1 MSVKSNLAVWA
12 GKLTTSVLKLMGSG
26 GTSLPGKVVLK
37 ICPDILGH
45 LAKDMKIICVTGTNG
60 KTTTCHIIRDMI
72 EANGQTVFCND
83 AGANLLGGV
92 VSAFVGAASMGGKI
106 DKDYA
111 LLECDEA
118 ALKSIVEHFG
128 DLDVTAVVTNVFRDQ
143 LDRYGEVLTTVN
155 KIRAGL
161 QQLPNVKLVLNADC
175 SLTTSLSDL
184 PHSQIHYFGVNGPLY
199 EGTSS
204 DISDAVYCIRC
215 KTKYQYH
222 YHTFGHLGGFYCP
235 KCGYQRQQPEVA
247 LSRVIEWKDASSVV
261 EFELA
266 KNEIATKNS
275 GATDKASVTTEPE
288 SKEQTTTATSK
299 LQAEVML
306 PGGYNLYN
314 ALAATTVARLI
325 GLPENKIVEVLGSL
339 TTHFGRMEEVEYQGH
354 KLHLVLVK
362 NPAGFNEVLQ
372 FLIQQRPTGNIVF
385 GLNDNYADGKDIS
398 WIYDVEFERLTE
410 AASGAKKY
418 YFTGKRAY
426 DMQLRLKYADFNTQ
440 KFQVEK
446 DYKTLITQLG
456 QSGEDTFLVLSYTCM
471 LEFRDK
477 LSEFVPLNKYSSE

>member
-1 MSVKSNLAVWA
+1 MSARAKLAVWA
-12 GKLTTSVLKLMGSG
+12 GKLTTKILKLAGSG
-26 GTSLPGKVVLK
+26 GTSLPGKVVLN

-92 VSAFVGAASMGGKI
+92 VSAFVGAASMGGRI

-128 DLDVTAVVTNVFRDQ
+128 NLDVTAVVTNVFRDQ

-161 QQLPNVKLVLNADC
+161 SQLPNVKLVLNADC

-184 PHSQIHYFGVNGPLY
+184 PHGGLYYFGVNGPLY
-199 EGTSS
+199 EGSSS

-222 YHTFGHLGGFYCP
+222 YHTFGHLGGFYCE
-235 KCGYQRQQPEVA
+235 KCGYQRHQPDVA
-247 LSRVIEWKDASSVV
+247 LSKVIEWKDASSVI
-261 EFELA
+261 EM
-266 KNEIATKNS
+266 EIAGKR
-275 GATDKASVTTEPE
+275 
-288 SKEQTTTATSK
+288 K
-299 LQAEVML
+299 LTAEVML

-314 ALAATTVARLI
+314 ALAATEVAQLL
-325 GLPENKIVEVLGSL
+325 GLSDEKIAEVLGGL

-385 GLNDNYADGKDIS
+385 GLNDNYADGRDIS

-410 AASGAKKY
+410 AAAGAVRF

-426 DMQLRLKYADFNTQ
+426 DMQLRLKYADFDTA
-440 KFQVEK
+440 KFCVEK
-446 DYKTLITQLG
+446 DYKALITQLG
-456 QSGEDTFLVLSYTCM
+456 QSGKDTFLVLSYTCM

-477 LSEFVPLNKYSSE
+477 LAEFVPLRKYDAR

>member
-1 MSVKSNLAVWA
+1 MSARATIAVWA
-12 GKLTTSVLKLMGSG
+12 GKFTTKLLRLAGSG

-45 LAKDMKIICVTGTNG
+45 LAKDVKIICVTGTNG

-72 EANGQTVFCND
+72 EAEGKTVFCND

-92 VSAFVGAASMGGKI
+92 VSAFVGAATLGGKI
-106 DKDYA
+106 NTDYA

-128 DLDVTAVVTNVFRDQ
+128 RLDVTAVVTNVFRDQ

-161 QQLPNVKLVLNADC
+161 SQLPNVKLVLNADC
-175 SLTTSLSDL
+175 SLTSSLSDL
-184 PHSQIHYFGVNGPLY
+184 SHSEIHYFGVNGPLY

-204 DISDAVYCIRC
+204 DISDAVYCIHC

-222 YHTFGHLGGFYCP
+222 YHTFGHLGGFYCE
-235 KCGYQRQQPEVA
+235 KCGYHRQEPEVA
-247 LSRVIEWKDASSVV
+247 LTKVIEWKDASSVIAMDVFGEKV
-261 EFELA
+261 E
-266 KNEIATKNS
+266 
-275 GATDKASVTTEPE
+275 
-288 SKEQTTTATSK
+288 
-299 LQAEVML
+299 AEVML

-314 ALAATTVARLI
+314 ALAATEVAHLL
-325 GLPENKIVEVLGSL
+325 GLPNEQIVKVLGGL
-339 TTHFGRMEEVEYQGH
+339 TTHFGRMEQVMLNNAP
-354 KLHLVLVK
+354 LHLVLVK

-372 FLIQQRPTGNIVF
+372 FLIQQRPIGNIVF

-398 WIYDVEFERLTE
+398 WIYDVEFERLTQ
-410 AASGAKKY
+410 AASGAKHF
-418 YFTGKRAY
+418 YFIGKRAY
-426 DMQLRLKYADFNTQ
+426 DMQLRLKYADFDTT
-440 KFQVEK
+440 KFSVEK
-446 DYKTLITQLG
+446 DYKTLITQLQ
-456 QSGEDTFLVLSYTCM
+456 QSGQETFLVLSYTCM

-477 LSEFVPLNKYSSE
+477 LAEFVPLKKYDAS

>member
-1 MSVKSNLAVWA
+1 MSARATIAVWA
-12 GKLTTSVLKLMGSG
+12 GKFTTKLLRLAGSG

-45 LAKDMKIICVTGTNG
+45 LAKDVKIICVTGTNG

-72 EANGQTVFCND
+72 EEEGKTVFCND

-92 VSAFVGAASMGGKI
+92 VSAFVGAATLGGKI
-106 DKDYA
+106 NTDYA

-161 QQLPNVKLVLNADC
+161 SQLPNVKLVLNADC
-175 SLTTSLSDL
+175 SLTSSLSDL
-184 PHSQIHYFGVNGPLY
+184 PHSEIHYFGVNGPLY

-204 DISDAVYCIRC
+204 DISDAVYCIHC

-222 YHTFGHLGGFYCP
+222 YHTFGHLGGFYCE
-235 KCGYQRQQPEVA
+235 KCGYHRQDPEVA
-247 LSRVIEWKDASSVV
+247 LTKVIEWKDASSVIGMDVFGSKV
-261 EFELA
+261 E
-266 KNEIATKNS
+266 
-275 GATDKASVTTEPE
+275 
-288 SKEQTTTATSK
+288 
-299 LQAEVML
+299 AEVML

-314 ALAATTVARLI
+314 ALAATEVAHLI
-325 GLPENKIVEVLGSL
+325 GLSDEKIVKVLGGL
-339 TTHFGRMEEVEYQGH
+339 TTHFGRMEQVQLG
-354 KLHLVLVK
+354 KAPLHLVLVK

-385 GLNDNYADGKDIS
+385 GLNDNYADGTDIS
-398 WIYDVEFERLTE
+398 WIYDVEFERLTQ
-410 AASGAKKY
+410 AASGAKHF

-426 DMQLRLKYADFNTQ
+426 DMQLRLKYADFDTTR
-440 KFQVEK
+440 FSVEK
-446 DYKTLITQLG
+446 DYKTLITQL
-456 QSGEDTFLVLSYTCM
+456 QESGEETFLVLSYTCM

-477 LSEFVPLNKYSSE
+477 LAEFVPLKKYDAS

>member
-1 MSVKSNLAVWA
+1 MSARATIAVWA
-12 GKLTTSVLKLMGSG
+12 GKFTTKLLRLAGSG

-45 LAKDMKIICVTGTNG
+45 LAKNVKIICVTGTNG

-72 EANGQTVFCND
+72 EEEGKTVFCND

-92 VSAFVGAASMGGKI
+92 VSAFVGAATPGGKI
-106 DKDYA
+106 NTDYA

-161 QQLPNVKLVLNADC
+161 SQLPNVKLVLNADC
-175 SLTTSLSDL
+175 SLTSSLSDL
-184 PHSQIHYFGVNGPLY
+184 PHSEIHYFGVNGPLY

-204 DISDAVYCIRC
+204 DISDAVYCIHC

-222 YHTFGHLGGFYCP
+222 YHTFGHLGGFYCE
-235 KCGYQRQQPEVA
+235 KCGYHRQDPEVA
-247 LSRVIEWKDASSVV
+247 LTKVIEWKDASSVIGMDVFGSKV
-261 EFELA
+261 E
-266 KNEIATKNS
+266 
-275 GATDKASVTTEPE
+275 
-288 SKEQTTTATSK
+288 
-299 LQAEVML
+299 AEVML

-314 ALAATTVARLI
+314 ALAATEVAHLI
-325 GLPENKIVEVLGSL
+325 GLTDEKIVKVLGGL
-339 TTHFGRMEEVEYQGH
+339 TTHFGRMEQVQLG
-354 KLHLVLVK
+354 KAPLHLVLVK

-398 WIYDVEFERLTE
+398 WIYDVEFERLTQ
-410 AASGAKKY
+410 AASGAKHFC
-418 YFTGKRAY
+418 FTGKRAY
-426 DMQLRLKYADFNTQ
+426 DMQLRLKYADFDTTR
-440 KFQVEK
+440 FSVEK
-446 DYKTLITQLG
+446 DYKTLITQL
-456 QSGEDTFLVLSYTCM
+456 QESGEETFLVLSYTCM

-477 LSEFVPLNKYSSE
+477 LAEFVPLKKYDAS

>member
-1 MSVKSNLAVWA
+1 MSMRAVLAVCA
-12 GKLTTSVLKLMGSG
+12 GKLTTAILKLMGSG

-37 ICPDILGH
+37 LCPDILGR

-60 KTTTCHIIRDMI
+60 KTTTCHVIRDML
-72 EANGQTVFCND
+72 EANGSTVFCND

-92 VSAFVGAASMGGKI
+92 VSAFVGAAGITGRVKT
-106 DKDYA
+106 DYA

-128 DLDVTAVVTNVFRDQ
+128 ELDVTAVVTNVFRDQ

-155 KIRAGL
+155 KIREGL
-161 QQLPNVKLVLNADC
+161 SQLPNVRLVLNADC

-184 PHSQIHYFGVNGPLY
+184 PHREIYYFGINAPLY

-204 DISDAVYCIRC
+204 DISDAVYCIYC
-215 KTKYQYH
+215 KTKYQYSFR
-222 YHTFGHLGGFYCP
+222 TFGHLGGFYCD
-235 KCGYQRQQPEVA
+235 KCGYRRNDPDVA
-247 LSRVIEWKDASSVV
+247 LTKVLEWKDGSEVV
-261 EFELA
+261 EMEWFG
-266 KNEIATKNS
+266 KVVK
-275 GATDKASVTTEPE
+275 
-288 SKEQTTTATSK
+288 
-299 LQAEVML
+299 AEVML

-314 ALAATTVARLI
+314 ALAASVIAHLV
-325 GLPENKIVEVLGSL
+325 GLSEDKMVSVLGGL
-339 TTHFGRMEEVEYQGH
+339 TTHFGRMEQV
-354 KLHLVLVK
+354 KLGDCVLNLVLVK

-372 FLIQQRPTGNIVF
+372 FLIQQRPEGNIVF

-410 AASGAKKY
+410 AASGAKRF

-426 DMQLRLKYADFNTQ
+426 DMQNRLKYADFDTS
-440 KFQVEK
+440 KFSVEK
-446 DYKTLITQLG
+446 DYKALIARLEKEQ
-456 QSGEDTFLVLSYTCM
+456 EKTFLVLSYTCM

-477 LSEFVPLNKYSSE
+477 LSEFVPLKKYEH

>member
-1 MSVKSNLAVWA
+1 MSMRATLAVCA
-12 GKLTTSVLKLMGSG
+12 GKFTTMILKLMGSG

-60 KTTTCHIIRDMI
+60 KTTTCHVIRDMI
-72 EANGQTVFCND
+72 EANGNTVFCND

-92 VSAFVGAASMGGKI
+92 VSAFVGAATLGGKV
-106 DKDYA
+106 KTDYA

-128 DLDVTAVVTNVFRDQ
+128 SLDVTAVVTNVFRDQ

-161 QQLPNVKLVLNADC
+161 EQLPQVKLVLNADC
-175 SLTTSLSDL
+175 SLTTSLNDL
-184 PHSQIHYFGVNGPLY
+184 PNSGIYYFGVNAPLY

-204 DISDAVYCIRC
+204 DISDAVYCIHC
-215 KTKYQYH
+215 KTKYKYH
-222 YHTFGHLGGFYCP
+222 YHTFGHLGGFYCE
-235 KCGYQRQQPEVA
+235 KCGYQRQEPNTA
-247 LSRVIEWKDASSVV
+247 LTKVLEWKDGSEVV
-261 EFELA
+261 EMDVFG
-266 KNEIATKNS
+266 KRMK
-275 GATDKASVTTEPE
+275 
-288 SKEQTTTATSK
+288 
-299 LQAEVML
+299 AEVML

-314 ALAATTVARLI
+314 ALAATTIAHLI
-325 GLPENKIVEVLGSL
+325 GLPEDKIVSVLSGL
-339 TTHFGRMEEVEYQGH
+339 TTHFGRMEQVQLGNST
-354 KLHLVLVK
+354 LNLVLVK

-410 AASGAKKY
+410 AAATAKHY

-426 DMQLRLKYADFNTQ
+426 DMQLRLKYADFNTD
-440 KFQVEK
+440 KFHVEK
-446 DYKTLITQLG
+446 DYKTLITMLQ
-456 QSGEDTFLVLSYTCM
+456 QEGEQTFLVLSYTCM

-477 LSEFVPLNKYSSE
+477 LSEFVPLKKYAREQ

>member
-1 MSVKSNLAVWA
+1 MSARATIAVWA
-12 GKLTTSVLKLMGSG
+12 GKFTTKLLRLAGSG

-45 LAKDMKIICVTGTNG
+45 LAKDVKIICVTGTNG

-72 EANGQTVFCND
+72 EEEGKTVFCND

-92 VSAFVGAASMGGKI
+92 VSAFVGAATLGGKI
-106 DKDYA
+106 NTDYA

-161 QQLPNVKLVLNADC
+161 SQLPDVKLVLNADC
-175 SLTTSLSDL
+175 SLTSSLSDL
-184 PHSQIHYFGVNGPLY
+184 PHSEIHYFGVNGPLY

-204 DISDAVYCIRC
+204 DISDAVYCIHC

-222 YHTFGHLGGFYCP
+222 YHTFGHLGGFYCE
-235 KCGYQRQQPEVA
+235 KCGYHRQDPEVA
-247 LSRVIEWKDASSVV
+247 LTKVIEWKDTSSVIGMDVFGSKV
-261 EFELA
+261 E
-266 KNEIATKNS
+266 
-275 GATDKASVTTEPE
+275 
-288 SKEQTTTATSK
+288 
-299 LQAEVML
+299 AEVML

-314 ALAATTVARLI
+314 ALAATEVAHLI
-325 GLPENKIVEVLGSL
+325 GLPDEKIVKVLGGL
-339 TTHFGRMEEVEYQGH
+339 TTHFGRMEQVQLG
-354 KLHLVLVK
+354 KAPLHLVLVK

-372 FLIQQRPTGNIVF
+372 FLIQQCPTGNIVF

-398 WIYDVEFERLTE
+398 WIYDVEFERLTQ
-410 AASGAKKY
+410 AASGAKHF

-426 DMQLRLKYADFNTQ
+426 DMQLRLKYADFDTTR
-440 KFQVEK
+440 FSVEK
-446 DYKTLITQLG
+446 DYKTLITQL
-456 QSGEDTFLVLSYTCM
+456 QESGEETFLVLSYTCM

-477 LSEFVPLNKYSSE
+477 LAEFVPLKKYDAS

>member
-1 MSVKSNLAVWA
+1 MSVRATAAVWA
-12 GKLTTSVLKLMGSG
+12 GKFTTKILKLAGSG

-60 KTTTCHIIRDMI
+60 KTTTCHVIRDML
-72 EANGQTVFCND
+72 EANGNTVFCND
-83 AGANLLGGV
+83 AGANLLGGI
-92 VSAFVGAASMGGKI
+92 VSAFVGAATLGGMVNT
-106 DKDYA
+106 DYA

-118 ALKSIVEHFG
+118 ALKSIVEHFA

-161 QQLPNVKLVLNADC
+161 EQLPDVKLVLNADC
-175 SLTTSLSDL
+175 SLTTSLKDL
-184 PHSQIHYFGVNGPLY
+184 SNSGIYYFGVNGPLY

-204 DISDAVYCIRC
+204 DISDAVYCIHC

-222 YHTFGHLGGFYCP
+222 YHTFGHLGGFYCE
-235 KCGYQRQQPEVA
+235 KCGYKRQTPDVA
-247 LSRVIEWKDASSVV
+247 LTRVCEWKDGSEVV
-261 EFELA
+261 EMEVFGE
-266 KNEIATKNS
+266 KI
-275 GATDKASVTTEPE
+275 
-288 SKEQTTTATSK
+288 
-299 LQAEVML
+299 QAEVML

-314 ALAATTVARLI
+314 ALAATAVAHLI
-325 GLPENKIVEVLGSL
+325 GLPEDKIASVLGSL
-339 TTHFGRMEEVEYQGH
+339 TTHFGRMEQVQLGNST
-354 KLHLVLVK
+354 LNMVLVK

-385 GLNDNYADGKDIS
+385 GLNDNYADGRDIS

-410 AASGAKKY
+410 AAAEAKHF

-426 DMQLRLKYADFNTQ
+426 DMQLRLKYADFDTD
-440 KFQVEK
+440 KFSVEK
-446 DYKTLITQLG
+446 DYKTLITQLE
-456 QSGEDTFLVLSYTCM
+456 QSGEQTFLVLSYTCM

-477 LSEFVPLNKYSSE
+477 LSEFVPLKKYSREQ

>member
-1 MSVKSNLAVWA
+1 MSARATIAVWA
-12 GKLTTSVLKLMGSG
+12 GKFTTKLLRLAGSG

-45 LAKDMKIICVTGTNG
+45 LAKDVKIICVTGTNG

-72 EANGQTVFCND
+72 EAEGKTVFCND

-92 VSAFVGAASMGGKI
+92 VSAFVGAATLGGKI
-106 DKDYA
+106 NTDYA

-128 DLDVTAVVTNVFRDQ
+128 NLDVTAVVTNVFRDQ

-161 QQLPNVKLVLNADC
+161 SQLPNVKLVLNADC
-175 SLTTSLSDL
+175 SLTSSLSDL
-184 PHSQIHYFGVNGPLY
+184 SHSEIHYFGVNGPLY

-204 DISDAVYCIRC
+204 DISDAVYCIHC

-222 YHTFGHLGGFYCP
+222 YHTFGHLGGFYCE
-235 KCGYQRQQPEVA
+235 KCGYHRQEPEVA
-247 LSRVIEWKDASSVV
+247 LTKVIEWKDASSVV
-261 EFELA
+261 EMDVFGQKVE
-266 KNEIATKNS
+266 
-275 GATDKASVTTEPE
+275 
-288 SKEQTTTATSK
+288 
-299 LQAEVML
+299 AEVML

-314 ALAATTVARLI
+314 ALAATEVAHLL
-325 GLPENKIVEVLGSL
+325 GLPNEQIVKVLGGL
-339 TTHFGRMEEVEYQGH
+339 TTHFGRMEQVMLNNAP
-354 KLHLVLVK
+354 LHLVLVK

-398 WIYDVEFERLTE
+398 WIYDVEFERLTQ
-410 AASGAKKY
+410 AASGAKHF

-426 DMQLRLKYADFNTQ
+426 DMQLRLKYADFDTT
-440 KFQVEK
+440 KFSVEK
-446 DYKTLITQLG
+446 DYKTLITQLQ
-456 QSGEDTFLVLSYTCM
+456 QSGQETFLVLSYTCM

-477 LSEFVPLNKYSSE
+477 LAEFVPLKKYDAS

>member
-1 MSVKSNLAVWA
+1 MSARATIAVWA
-12 GKLTTSVLKLMGSG
+12 GKFTTKLLRLAGSG

-45 LAKDMKIICVTGTNG
+45 LAKNVKIICVTGTNG

-72 EANGQTVFCND
+72 EEEGKTVFCND

-92 VSAFVGAASMGGKI
+92 VSAFVGAATLGGKI
-106 DKDYA
+106 NTDYA

-128 DLDVTAVVTNVFRDQ
+128 NLDVTAVVTNIFRDQ

-161 QQLPNVKLVLNADC
+161 SQLPNVKLVLNADC
-175 SLTTSLSDL
+175 SLTSSLSDL
-184 PHSQIHYFGVNGPLY
+184 PHSEIHYFGVNGPLY

-204 DISDAVYCIRC
+204 DISDAVYCIHC

-222 YHTFGHLGGFYCP
+222 YHTFGHLGGFYCE
-235 KCGYQRQQPEVA
+235 KCGYHRQDPEVA
-247 LSRVIEWKDASSVV
+247 LTKVIEWKDASSVIGMDVFGSKV
-261 EFELA
+261 E
-266 KNEIATKNS
+266 
-275 GATDKASVTTEPE
+275 
-288 SKEQTTTATSK
+288 
-299 LQAEVML
+299 AEVML

-314 ALAATTVARLI
+314 ALAATEVAHLI
-325 GLPENKIVEVLGSL
+325 GLPDEKIVKVLGGL
-339 TTHFGRMEEVEYQGH
+339 TTHFGRMEQVQLG
-354 KLHLVLVK
+354 KAPLHLVLVK

-398 WIYDVEFERLTE
+398 WIYDVEFERLTQ
-410 AASGAKKY
+410 AASGAKHF

-426 DMQLRLKYADFNTQ
+426 DMQLRLKYADFDTTR
-440 KFQVEK
+440 FSVEK
-446 DYKTLITQLG
+446 DYKTLITQL
-456 QSGEDTFLVLSYTCM
+456 QESGEETFLVLSYTCM

-477 LSEFVPLNKYSSE
+477 LAEFVPLKKYDAS

>member
-1 MSVKSNLAVWA
+1 MSVRATAAVWA
-12 GKLTTSVLKLMGSG
+12 GKFTTKILKLAGSG

-60 KTTTCHIIRDMI
+60 KTTTCHVIRDML
-72 EANGQTVFCND
+72 EANGNTVFCND
-83 AGANLLGGV
+83 AGANLLGGI
-92 VSAFVGAASMGGKI
+92 VSAFVGAATLGGMVNT
-106 DKDYA
+106 DYA

-118 ALKSIVEHFG
+118 ALKSIVEHFA

-161 QQLPNVKLVLNADC
+161 EQLPDVKLVLNADC
-175 SLTTSLSDL
+175 SLTTSLNDL
-184 PHSQIHYFGVNGPLY
+184 PNSRIYYFGVNGPLY

-204 DISDAVYCIRC
+204 DISDAVYCIHC

-222 YHTFGHLGGFYCP
+222 YHTFGHLGGFYCE
-235 KCGYQRQQPEVA
+235 KCGYKRQTPDVA
-247 LSRVIEWKDASSVV
+247 LTRVCEWKDGSEVV
-261 EFELA
+261 EMEVFG
-266 KNEIATKNS
+266 K
-275 GATDKASVTTEPE
+275 
-288 SKEQTTTATSK
+288 K

-314 ALAATTVARLI
+314 ALAATAVAHLI
-325 GLPENKIVEVLGSL
+325 GLPEDKIASVLGSL
-339 TTHFGRMEEVEYQGH
+339 TTHFGRMEQVQLGNST
-354 KLHLVLVK
+354 LNMVLVK

-385 GLNDNYADGKDIS
+385 GLNDNYADGRDIS

-410 AASGAKKY
+410 AAAEAKHF

-426 DMQLRLKYADFNTQ
+426 DMQLRLKYADFDTD
-440 KFQVEK
+440 KFSVEK
-446 DYKTLITQLG
+446 DYKTLITQLE
-456 QSGEDTFLVLSYTCM
+456 QSGEQTFLVLSYTCM

-477 LSEFVPLNKYSSE
+477 LSEFVPLKKYSREQ

>member
-1 MSVKSNLAVWA
+1 MSARATIAVWA
-12 GKLTTSVLKLMGSG
+12 GKFTTKLLRLAGSG

-45 LAKDMKIICVTGTNG
+45 LAKDVKIICVTGTNG

-72 EANGQTVFCND
+72 EEEGKTVFCND

-92 VSAFVGAASMGGKI
+92 VSAFVGAATLGGKI
-106 DKDYA
+106 NTDYA

-128 DLDVTAVVTNVFRDQ
+128 DLDVAAVVTNVFRDQ

-161 QQLPNVKLVLNADC
+161 SQLPNVKLVLNADC
-175 SLTTSLSDL
+175 SLTSSLSDL
-184 PHSQIHYFGVNGPLY
+184 PHSEIHYFGVNGPLY

-204 DISDAVYCIRC
+204 DISDAVYCIHC

-222 YHTFGHLGGFYCP
+222 YHTFGHLGGFYCE
-235 KCGYQRQQPEVA
+235 KCGYHRQDPEVA
-247 LSRVIEWKDASSVV
+247 LTKVIEWKDASSVIGMDVFGSKV
-261 EFELA
+261 E
-266 KNEIATKNS
+266 
-275 GATDKASVTTEPE
+275 
-288 SKEQTTTATSK
+288 
-299 LQAEVML
+299 AEVML

-314 ALAATTVARLI
+314 ALAATEVAHLI
-325 GLPENKIVEVLGSL
+325 GLPDEKIVKVLGGL
-339 TTHFGRMEEVEYQGH
+339 TTHFGRMEQVRLG
-354 KLHLVLVK
+354 KAPLHLVLVK

-398 WIYDVEFERLTE
+398 WIYDVEFERLTQ
-410 AASGAKKY
+410 AASGAKHF

-426 DMQLRLKYADFNTQ
+426 DMQLRLKYADFDTTR
-440 KFQVEK
+440 FSVEK
-446 DYKTLITQLG
+446 DYKTLITQL
-456 QSGEDTFLVLSYTCM
+456 QESGEETFLVLSYTCM

-477 LSEFVPLNKYSSE
+477 LAEFVPLKKYDAS

>member
-1 MSVKSNLAVWA
+1 MSARATIAVWA
-12 GKLTTSVLKLMGSG
+12 GKFTTKLLRLAGSG

-45 LAKDMKIICVTGTNG
+45 LAKDVKIICVTGTNG

-72 EANGQTVFCND
+72 EEEGKTVFCND

-92 VSAFVGAASMGGKI
+92 VSAFVGAATLGGKI
-106 DKDYA
+106 NTDYA

-128 DLDVTAVVTNVFRDQ
+128 DLDVTAVVTDVFRDQ

-161 QQLPNVKLVLNADC
+161 SQLPNVKLVLNADC
-175 SLTTSLSDL
+175 SLTSSLSDL
-184 PHSQIHYFGVNGPLY
+184 PHSEIHYFGVNGPLY

-204 DISDAVYCIRC
+204 DISDAVYCIHC

-222 YHTFGHLGGFYCP
+222 YHTFGHLGGFYCE
-235 KCGYQRQQPEVA
+235 KCGYHRQDPEVA
-247 LSRVIEWKDASSVV
+247 LTKVIEWKDASSVIGMDVFGSKV
-261 EFELA
+261 E
-266 KNEIATKNS
+266 
-275 GATDKASVTTEPE
+275 
-288 SKEQTTTATSK
+288 
-299 LQAEVML
+299 AEVML

-314 ALAATTVARLI
+314 ALAATEVAHLI
-325 GLPENKIVEVLGSL
+325 GLTDEKIVKVLGGL
-339 TTHFGRMEEVEYQGH
+339 TTHFGRMEQVQLG
-354 KLHLVLVK
+354 KAPLHLVLVK

-398 WIYDVEFERLTE
+398 WIYDVEFERLTQ
-410 AASGAKKY
+410 AASGAKHF

-426 DMQLRLKYADFNTQ
+426 DMQLRLKYADFDTTR
-440 KFQVEK
+440 FSVEK
-446 DYKTLITQLG
+446 DYKTLITQL
-456 QSGEDTFLVLSYTCM
+456 QESGEETFLVLSYTCM

-477 LSEFVPLNKYSSE
+477 LAEFVPLKKYDAS

>member
-1 MSVKSNLAVWA
+1 MSARATIAVWA
-12 GKLTTSVLKLMGSG
+12 GKFTTKILRLAGSG

-45 LAKDMKIICVTGTNG
+45 LAKNVKIICVTGTNG

-72 EANGQTVFCND
+72 EEEGKTVFCND

-92 VSAFVGAASMGGKI
+92 VSAFVGAATLGGKI
-106 DKDYA
+106 NTDYA

-161 QQLPNVKLVLNADC
+161 SQLPNVKLVLNADC
-175 SLTTSLSDL
+175 SLTSSLSDL
-184 PHSQIHYFGVNGPLY
+184 PHSEIHYFGVNGPLY

-204 DISDAVYCIRC
+204 DISDAVYCIHC

-222 YHTFGHLGGFYCP
+222 YHTFGHLGGFYCE
-235 KCGYQRQQPEVA
+235 KCGYHRQDPEVA
-247 LSRVIEWKDASSVV
+247 LTKVIEWKDASSVIGMDVFGSKV
-261 EFELA
+261 E
-266 KNEIATKNS
+266 
-275 GATDKASVTTEPE
+275 
-288 SKEQTTTATSK
+288 
-299 LQAEVML
+299 AEVML

-314 ALAATTVARLI
+314 ALAATEVAHLI
-325 GLPENKIVEVLGSL
+325 GLTDEKIVKVLGGL
-339 TTHFGRMEEVEYQGH
+339 TTHFGRMEQVQLG
-354 KLHLVLVK
+354 KAPLHLVLVK

-398 WIYDVEFERLTE
+398 WIYDVEFERLTQ
-410 AASGAKKY
+410 AASGAKHF

-426 DMQLRLKYADFNTQ
+426 DMQLRLKYADFDTTR
-440 KFQVEK
+440 FSVEK
-446 DYKTLITQLG
+446 DYKTLITQL
-456 QSGEDTFLVLSYTCM
+456 QESGEETFLVLSYTCM

-477 LSEFVPLNKYSSE
+477 LAEFVPLKKYDAS

>member
-1 MSVKSNLAVWA
+1 MSVKSTIAVWA
-12 GKLTTSVLKLMGSG
+12 GKFTTSILKLMGSG
-26 GTSLPGKVVLK
+26 GTSLPGKVVLAL
-37 ICPDILGH
+37 CPDILGH

-60 KTTTCHIIRDMI
+60 KTTTCHVIRDMI

-92 VSAFVGAASMGGKI
+92 VSAFVGAAGLNGKV
-106 DKDYA
+106 KTDYA

-118 ALKSIVEHFG
+118 AMKSIVEHFG

-155 KIRAGL
+155 KIRSAL
-161 QQLPNVKLVLNADC
+161 EQLPNVKLVLNADC

-184 PHSQIHYFGVNGPLY
+184 LHKEIYYFGVNGPLY

-204 DISDAVYCIRC
+204 DISDAVYCIHC
-215 KTKYQYH
+215 KTKYQYD
-222 YHTFGHLGGFYCP
+222 YHTFGHLGGFYCEN
-235 KCGYQRQQPEVA
+235 CGYKRQTPDVG
-247 LSRVIEWKDASSVV
+247 LSKVLEWKEESEVV
-261 EFELA
+261 EMDVFGKPVEAL
-266 KNEIATKNS
+266 
-275 GATDKASVTTEPE
+275 
-288 SKEQTTTATSK
+288 
-299 LQAEVML
+299 VML

-314 ALAATTVARLI
+314 VLAATTIAHLI
-325 GLPENKIVEVLGSL
+325 GLSEEKMVSVLGGL
-339 TTHFGRMEEVEYQGH
+339 TTHFGRMEKVRLGDST
-354 KLHLVLVK
+354 LDMVLVK

-372 FLIQQRPTGNIVF
+372 FLIQQEPKGNIVF

-398 WIYDVEFERLTE
+398 WIYDVEFERLTKAAEE
-410 AASGAKKY
+410 AKHF

-426 DMQLRLKYADFNTQ
+426 DMQLRLKYADFDTE

-446 DYKTLITQLG
+446 DYKTLIQLLKESG
-456 QSGEDTFLVLSYTCM
+456 QQTYLVLSYTCM

-477 LSEFVPLNKYSSE
+477 LAEFVPLKKYEH

>member
-1 MSVKSNLAVWA
+1 MSARATIAVWA
-12 GKLTTSVLKLMGSG
+12 GKFTTKLLRLAGSG

-45 LAKDMKIICVTGTNG
+45 LAKDVKIICVTGTNG

-72 EANGQTVFCND
+72 EEEGKTVFCND

-92 VSAFVGAASMGGKI
+92 VSAFVGAATLGGKI
-106 DKDYA
+106 NTDYA

-155 KIRAGL
+155 KIRTGL
-161 QQLPNVKLVLNADC
+161 SQLPNVKLVLNADC
-175 SLTTSLSDL
+175 SLTSSLSDL
-184 PHSQIHYFGVNGPLY
+184 PHSEIHYFGVNGPLY

-204 DISDAVYCIRC
+204 DISDAVYCIHC

-222 YHTFGHLGGFYCP
+222 YHTFGHLGGFYCE
-235 KCGYQRQQPEVA
+235 KCGYHRQDPEVA
-247 LSRVIEWKDASSVV
+247 LTKVIEWKDASSVIGMDVFGSKV
-261 EFELA
+261 E
-266 KNEIATKNS
+266 
-275 GATDKASVTTEPE
+275 
-288 SKEQTTTATSK
+288 
-299 LQAEVML
+299 AEVML

-314 ALAATTVARLI
+314 ALAATEVAHLI
-325 GLPENKIVEVLGSL
+325 GLTDEKIVKVLGGL
-339 TTHFGRMEEVEYQGH
+339 TTHFGRMEQVQLG
-354 KLHLVLVK
+354 KAPLHLVLVK

-398 WIYDVEFERLTE
+398 WIYDVEFERLTQ
-410 AASGAKKY
+410 AASGAKHF

-426 DMQLRLKYADFNTQ
+426 DMQLRLKYADFDTTR
-440 KFQVEK
+440 FSVEK
-446 DYKTLITQLG
+446 DYKTLITQL
-456 QSGEDTFLVLSYTCM
+456 QESGEETFLVLSYTCM

-477 LSEFVPLNKYSSE
+477 LAEFVPLKKYDAS

>member
-1 MSVKSNLAVWA
+1 MSMRATLAVCA
-12 GKLTTSVLKLMGSG
+12 GKFTTMILKLMGSG

-60 KTTTCHIIRDMI
+60 KTTTCHVIRDMI
-72 EANGQTVFCND
+72 EANGNTVFCND

-92 VSAFVGAASMGGKI
+92 VSAFVGAATLGGKVK
-106 DKDYA
+106 KDYA

-128 DLDVTAVVTNVFRDQ
+128 SLDVTAVVTNVFRDQ

-161 QQLPNVKLVLNADC
+161 EQLPQVKLVLNADC
-175 SLTTSLSDL
+175 SLTTSLNDL
-184 PHSQIHYFGVNGPLY
+184 QNGGIYYFGVNAPLY
-199 EGTSS
+199 DGASS
-204 DISDAVYCIRC
+204 DISDAVYCIHC
-215 KTKYQYH
+215 KTKYKYH
-222 YHTFGHLGGFYCP
+222 YHTFGHLGGFYCE
-235 KCGYQRQQPEVA
+235 KCGYQRQEPNTA
-247 LSRVIEWKDASSVV
+247 LTKVLEWKDGSEVV
-261 EFELA
+261 EMDVFG
-266 KNEIATKNS
+266 KRIK
-275 GATDKASVTTEPE
+275 
-288 SKEQTTTATSK
+288 
-299 LQAEVML
+299 AEVML

-314 ALAATTVARLI
+314 ALAATTIAHLI
-325 GLPENKIVEVLGSL
+325 GLPEDKIISVLSGL
-339 TTHFGRMEEVEYQGH
+339 TTHFGRMEQVQLGDST
-354 KLHLVLVK
+354 LNLVLVK

-410 AASGAKKY
+410 AAAEAKHY

-426 DMQLRLKYADFNTQ
+426 DMQLRLKYADFDTS
-440 KFQVEK
+440 KFHVEK
-446 DYKTLITQLG
+446 DYKTLITGLQ
-456 QSGEDTFLVLSYTCM
+456 QEGEQTFLVLSYTCM

-477 LSEFVPLNKYSSE
+477 LSEFVPLKKYAREQ

>member
-1 MSVKSNLAVWA
+1 MSARATIAVWA
-12 GKLTTSVLKLMGSG
+12 GKFTTKLLRLAGSG

-45 LAKDMKIICVTGTNG
+45 LAKDVKIICVTGTNG

-72 EANGQTVFCND
+72 EEEGKTVFCND

-92 VSAFVGAASMGGKI
+92 VSAFVGAATLGGKI
-106 DKDYA
+106 NTDYA

-161 QQLPNVKLVLNADC
+161 SQLPNVKLVLNADC
-175 SLTTSLSDL
+175 SLTSSLSDL
-184 PHSQIHYFGVNGPLY
+184 PHSEIHYFGVNGPLY

-204 DISDAVYCIRC
+204 DISDAVYCIHC

-222 YHTFGHLGGFYCP
+222 YHTFGHLGGFYCE
-235 KCGYQRQQPEVA
+235 KCGYHRQDPEVA
-247 LSRVIEWKDASSVV
+247 LTKVIEWKDASSVIGMDVFGSKV
-261 EFELA
+261 E
-266 KNEIATKNS
+266 
-275 GATDKASVTTEPE
+275 
-288 SKEQTTTATSK
+288 
-299 LQAEVML
+299 AEVML

-314 ALAATTVARLI
+314 ALAATEVAYLI
-325 GLPENKIVEVLGSL
+325 GLTDEKIVKVLGGL
-339 TTHFGRMEEVEYQGH
+339 TTHFGRMEQVQLG
-354 KLHLVLVK
+354 KAPLHLVLVK

-398 WIYDVEFERLTE
+398 WIYDVEFERLTQ
-410 AASGAKKY
+410 AASGAKHF

-426 DMQLRLKYADFNTQ
+426 DMQLRLKYADFDTTR
-440 KFQVEK
+440 FSVEK
-446 DYKTLITQLG
+446 DYKTLITQL
-456 QSGEDTFLVLSYTCM
+456 QESGEETFLVLSYTCM

-477 LSEFVPLNKYSSE
+477 LAEFVPLKKYDAS

>member
-1 MSVKSNLAVWA
+1 MSVRSTVAVWA
-12 GKLTTSVLKLMGSG
+12 GKITTNVLKLAGSG

-45 LAKDMKIICVTGTNG
+45 LAKDIKIICVTGTNG

-72 EANGQTVFCND
+72 EANGNTVFCND
-83 AGANLLGGV
+83 AGANLLNGV
-92 VSAFVGAASMGGKI
+92 VAAFVNAASVSGKI
-106 DKDYA
+106 KTDYA

-161 QQLPNVKLVLNADC
+161 SQLPNVKLVLNADC
-175 SLTTSLSDL
+175 SLTTSLNDL
-184 PHSQIHYFGVNGPLY
+184 PHREIHYFGVDGSLY

-204 DISDAVYCIRC
+204 DISDAVYCIHC
-215 KTKYQYH
+215 KTKYRYR
-222 YHTFGHLGGFYCP
+222 YHTFGHLGGFYCE
-235 KCGYQRQQPEVA
+235 KCGYQRQEPEVS
-247 LSRVIEWKDASSVV
+247 LTKVIEWKDASSVV
-261 EFELA
+261 EMNVFGKTVE
-266 KNEIATKNS
+266 
-275 GATDKASVTTEPE
+275 
-288 SKEQTTTATSK
+288 
-299 LQAEVML
+299 AEVML

-314 ALAATTVARLI
+314 ALAATTIAALI
-325 GLPENKIVEVLGSL
+325 GLSRDKIISVLGGL
-339 TTHFGRMEEVEYQGH
+339 TTHFGRMEQVQLGGNT
-354 KLHLVLVK
+354 LNMVLVK

-410 AASGAKKY
+410 AAAGAKHF

-426 DMQLRLKYADFNTQ
+426 DMQLRLKYADFDTG
-440 KFQVEK
+440 KFSVEK
-446 DYKTLITQLG
+446 DYKTLITRLE
-456 QSGEDTFLVLSYTCM
+456 QSGEQTFLVLSYTCM

-477 LSEFVPLNKYSSE
+477 LGEFVPLKRYQAE

>member
-1 MSVKSNLAVWA
+1 MA
-12 GKLTTSVLKLMGSG
+12 GSG

-45 LAKDMKIICVTGTNG
+45 LAKNVKIICVTGTNG

-72 EANGQTVFCND
+72 EEEGKTVFCND

-92 VSAFVGAASMGGKI
+92 VSAFVGAATLGGKI
-106 DKDYA
+106 NTDYA

-161 QQLPNVKLVLNADC
+161 SQLPNVKLVLNADC
-175 SLTTSLSDL
+175 SLTSSLSDL
-184 PHSQIHYFGVNGPLY
+184 PHSEIHYFGVNGPLY

-204 DISDAVYCIRC
+204 DISDAVYCIHC

-222 YHTFGHLGGFYCP
+222 YHTFGHLGGFYCE
-235 KCGYQRQQPEVA
+235 KCGYHRQDPEVA
-247 LSRVIEWKDASSVV
+247 LTKVIEWKDASSVIGMDVFGSKV
-261 EFELA
+261 E
-266 KNEIATKNS
+266 
-275 GATDKASVTTEPE
+275 
-288 SKEQTTTATSK
+288 
-299 LQAEVML
+299 AEVML

-314 ALAATTVARLI
+314 ALAATEVAHLI
-325 GLPENKIVEVLGSL
+325 GLPDEKIVKVLGGL
-339 TTHFGRMEEVEYQGH
+339 TTHFGRMEQVQLG
-354 KLHLVLVK
+354 KAPLHLVLVK

-398 WIYDVEFERLTE
+398 WIYDVEFERLTQ
-410 AASGAKKY
+410 AASGAKHF

-426 DMQLRLKYADFNTQ
+426 DMQLRLKYADFDTTR
-440 KFQVEK
+440 FSVEK
-446 DYKTLITQLG
+446 DYKTLITQL
-456 QSGEDTFLVLSYTCM
+456 QESGEETFLVLSYTCM

-477 LSEFVPLNKYSSE
+477 LAEFVPLKKYDAS

>member
-1 MSVKSNLAVWA
+1 MSARATIAVWA
-12 GKLTTSVLKLMGSG
+12 GKFTTKLLRLAGSG

-45 LAKDMKIICVTGTNG
+45 LAKDVKIICVTGTNG

-72 EANGQTVFCND
+72 EEEGKTVFCND

-92 VSAFVGAASMGGKI
+92 VSAFVGAATLGGKI
-106 DKDYA
+106 NTDYA

-161 QQLPNVKLVLNADC
+161 SQLPNVKLVLNADC
-175 SLTTSLSDL
+175 SLTSSLSDL
-184 PHSQIHYFGVNGPLY
+184 PHSEIHYFGVNGPLY

-204 DISDAVYCIRC
+204 DISDAVYCIHC

-222 YHTFGHLGGFYCP
+222 YHTFGHLGGFYCE
-235 KCGYQRQQPEVA
+235 KCGYHRQDPEVA
-247 LSRVIEWKDASSVV
+247 LTKVIEWKDASSVIGMDVFGSKV
-261 EFELA
+261 E
-266 KNEIATKNS
+266 
-275 GATDKASVTTEPE
+275 
-288 SKEQTTTATSK
+288 
-299 LQAEVML
+299 AEVML

-314 ALAATTVARLI
+314 ALAATEVAHLI
-325 GLPENKIVEVLGSL
+325 GLTDEKIVKVLGGL
-339 TTHFGRMEEVEYQGH
+339 TTHFGRMEQVQLG
-354 KLHLVLVK
+354 KAPLHLVLVK

-398 WIYDVEFERLTE
+398 WIYDVEFERLTQ
-410 AASGAKKY
+410 AASGAKH
-418 YFTGKRAY
+418 F
-426 DMQLRLKYADFNTQ
+426 F
-440 KFQVEK
+440 F
-446 DYKTLITQLG
+446 
-456 QSGEDTFLVLSYTCM
+456 
-471 LEFRDK
+471 
-477 LSEFVPLNKYSSE
+477 

>member
-1 MSVKSNLAVWA
+1 MSARATIAVWA
-12 GKLTTSVLKLMGSG
+12 GKFTTKLLRLAGSG

-45 LAKDMKIICVTGTNG
+45 LAKDVKIICVTGTNG

-72 EANGQTVFCND
+72 EEEGKTVFCND

-92 VSAFVGAASMGGKI
+92 VSAFVGAATLGGKI
-106 DKDYA
+106 NTDYA

-161 QQLPNVKLVLNADC
+161 SQLPNVKLVLNADC
-175 SLTTSLSDL
+175 SLTSSLSDL
-184 PHSQIHYFGVNGPLY
+184 PHSEIHYFGVNGPLY

-204 DISDAVYCIRC
+204 DISDAVYCIHC

-222 YHTFGHLGGFYCP
+222 YHTFGHLGGFYCE
-235 KCGYQRQQPEVA
+235 KCGYHRQDPEVA
-247 LSRVIEWKDASSVV
+247 LTKVMEWKDASSVIGMDVFGSKV
-261 EFELA
+261 E
-266 KNEIATKNS
+266 
-275 GATDKASVTTEPE
+275 
-288 SKEQTTTATSK
+288 
-299 LQAEVML
+299 AEVML

-314 ALAATTVARLI
+314 ALAATEVAHLI
-325 GLPENKIVEVLGSL
+325 GLSDEKIVKVLGGL
-339 TTHFGRMEEVEYQGH
+339 TTHFGRMEQVQLG
-354 KLHLVLVK
+354 KAPLHLVLVK

-398 WIYDVEFERLTE
+398 WIYDVEFERLTQ
-410 AASGAKKY
+410 AASGAKHF

-426 DMQLRLKYADFNTQ
+426 DMQLRLKYADFDTTR
-440 KFQVEK
+440 FSVEK
-446 DYKTLITQLG
+446 DYKTLITQL
-456 QSGEDTFLVLSYTCM
+456 QESGEETFLVLSYTCM

-477 LSEFVPLNKYSSE
+477 LAEFVPLKKYDAS

>member
-1 MSVKSNLAVWA
+1 MSVRAAIAVWA
-12 GKLTTSVLKLMGSG
+12 GKFATKVLKIAGTG
-26 GTSLPGKVVLK
+26 GTSLPGKIVLK

-72 EANGQTVFCND
+72 EANGNTVFCND

-92 VSAFVGAASMGGKI
+92 VSAFVGAAALNGKI
-106 DKDYA
+106 NKDYA

-118 ALKSIVEHFG
+118 ALKSIVKYFG
-128 DLDVTAVVTNVFRDQ
+128 KLDVTAVVTNVFRDQ

-161 QQLPNVKLVLNADC
+161 EQLPNVKLILNADC
-175 SLTTSLSDL
+175 SLTSSLSDL
-184 PHSQIHYFGVNGPLY
+184 PHSEIHYFGVNDSLY

-204 DISDAVYCIRC
+204 DISDAVYCIHC
-215 KTKYQYH
+215 KTKYRYH
-222 YHTFGHLGGFYCP
+222 YHTFGHLGGFYCE
-235 KCGYQRQQPEVA
+235 KCGYHRQEPEVA
-247 LSRVIEWKDASSVV
+247 LTKVIEWKEASSVIEMKV
-261 EFELA
+261 F
-266 KNEIATKNS
+266 
-275 GATDKASVTTEPE
+275 DKTIE
-288 SKEQTTTATSK
+288 
-299 LQAEVML
+299 AEVML

-314 ALAATTVARLI
+314 ALAATETAHFI
-325 GLPENKIVEVLGSL
+325 GLSEEKIISVLGGL
-339 TTHFGRMEEVEYQGH
+339 TTHFGRMEQVSYQGH
-354 KLHLVLVK
+354 NLHLVLVK

-372 FLIQQRPTGNIVF
+372 FLIQQQPTGNIVF

-398 WIYDVEFERLTE
+398 WIYDVEFERLTK
-410 AASGAKKY
+410 AASGAKNF

-426 DMQLRLKYADFNTQ
+426 DMQLRLKYADFDISR
-440 KFQVEK
+440 FHVEK

-477 LSEFVPLNKYSSE
+477 LSEFVPLGKYSR

>member
-1 MSVKSNLAVWA
+1 MSARATIAVWA
-12 GKLTTSVLKLMGSG
+12 GKFTTKLLRLAGSG

-45 LAKDMKIICVTGTNG
+45 LAKDVKIICVTGTNG

-72 EANGQTVFCND
+72 EEEGKTVFCND

-92 VSAFVGAASMGGKI
+92 VSAFVGAATLGGKI
-106 DKDYA
+106 NTDYA

-128 DLDVTAVVTNVFRDQ
+128 NLDVTAVVTNVFRDQ

-161 QQLPNVKLVLNADC
+161 SQLPNVKLVLNADC
-175 SLTTSLSDL
+175 SLTSSLSDL
-184 PHSQIHYFGVNGPLY
+184 PHSEIHYFGVNGPLY

-204 DISDAVYCIRC
+204 DISDAVYCIHC

-222 YHTFGHLGGFYCP
+222 YHTFGHLGGFYCE
-235 KCGYQRQQPEVA
+235 KCGYHRQDPEVA
-247 LSRVIEWKDASSVV
+247 LTKVIEWKDASSVIEMDVFGSRV
-261 EFELA
+261 E
-266 KNEIATKNS
+266 
-275 GATDKASVTTEPE
+275 
-288 SKEQTTTATSK
+288 
-299 LQAEVML
+299 AEVML

-314 ALAATTVARLI
+314 ALAATEVAHLI
-325 GLPENKIVEVLGSL
+325 GLPDEKIVKVLGGL
-339 TTHFGRMEEVEYQGH
+339 TTHFGRMEQVQLG
-354 KLHLVLVK
+354 KAPLHLVLVK

-398 WIYDVEFERLTE
+398 WIYDVEFERLTQE
-410 AASGAKKY
+410 ASGAKHF

-426 DMQLRLKYADFNTQ
+426 DMQLRLKYADFDTTR
-440 KFQVEK
+440 FSVEK
-446 DYKTLITQLG
+446 DYKTLITQL
-456 QSGEDTFLVLSYTCM
+456 QESGEETFLVLSYTCM

-477 LSEFVPLNKYSSE
+477 LAEFVPLKKYDAS

>member
-1 MSVKSNLAVWA
+1 MSFRSNLAVWA
-12 GKLTTSVLKLMGSG
+12 GKFTTGILKLAGSG

-37 ICPDILGH
+37 ICPDILRH

-72 EANGQTVFCND
+72 EAKGNTVFCND

-92 VSAFVGAASMGGKI
+92 VSAFVNAATLSGKI
-106 DKDYA
+106 QKDYA

-118 ALKSIVEHFG
+118 ALKSIVQHFG

-161 QQLPNVKLVLNADC
+161 KQLPKVKLVLNADC

-184 PHSQIHYFGVNGPLY
+184 PHSEIYYFGVNGSLY

-204 DISDAVYCIRC
+204 DISDAVYCIHC
-215 KTKYQYH
+215 KSKYQYR
-222 YHTFGHLGGFYCP
+222 YRTFGHLGGFYCE
-235 KCGYQRQQPEVA
+235 KCGYQRPEPQVALLEVA
-247 LSRVIEWKDASSVV
+247 EWKDESSVIDMNV
-261 EFELA
+261 FG
-266 KNEIATKNS
+266 S
-275 GATDKASVTTEPE
+275 QVS
-288 SKEQTTTATSK
+288 
-299 LQAEVML
+299 AEVML

-314 ALAATTVARLI
+314 ALAATTIASLI
-325 GLPENKIVEVLGSL
+325 GLSTDKIISVLGGL
-339 TTHFGRMEEVEYQGH
+339 TTHFGRMEQVSYQGH
-354 KLHLVLVK
+354 NLHLVLVK

-372 FLIQQRPTGNIVF
+372 FLIQQKPTGNIVF

-410 AASGAKKY
+410 AAAGAKHF

-426 DMQLRLKYADFNTQ
+426 DMQLRLKYADFDTA
-440 KFQVEK
+440 KFSVEK

-456 QSGEDTFLVLSYTCM
+456 QSQEDTFLVLSYTCM

-477 LSEFVPLNKYSSE
+477 LSEFVPLKKYAK

>member
-1 MSVKSNLAVWA
+1 MSARATIAVWV
-12 GKLTTSVLKLMGSG
+12 GKFTTKLLRLAGSG

-45 LAKDMKIICVTGTNG
+45 LAKDVKIICVTGTNG

-72 EANGQTVFCND
+72 EEEGKTVFCND

-92 VSAFVGAASMGGKI
+92 VSAFVGAATLGGKI
-106 DKDYA
+106 NTDYA

-161 QQLPNVKLVLNADC
+161 SQLPNVKLVLNADC
-175 SLTTSLSDL
+175 SLTSSLSDL
-184 PHSQIHYFGVNGPLY
+184 PHSEIHYFGVNGPLY

-204 DISDAVYCIRC
+204 DISDAVYCIHC

-222 YHTFGHLGGFYCP
+222 YHTFGHLGGFYCE
-235 KCGYQRQQPEVA
+235 KCGYHRQDPEVA
-247 LSRVIEWKDASSVV
+247 LTKVIEWKDASSVIGMDVFGSRV
-261 EFELA
+261 E
-266 KNEIATKNS
+266 
-275 GATDKASVTTEPE
+275 
-288 SKEQTTTATSK
+288 
-299 LQAEVML
+299 AEVML

-314 ALAATTVARLI
+314 ALAATEVAHLI
-325 GLPENKIVEVLGSL
+325 GLPDEKIVKVLGGL
-339 TTHFGRMEEVEYQGH
+339 TTHFGRMEQVQLG
-354 KLHLVLVK
+354 KAPLHLVLVK

-398 WIYDVEFERLTE
+398 WIYDVEFERLTQ
-410 AASGAKKY
+410 AASGAKHF

-426 DMQLRLKYADFNTQ
+426 DMQLRLKYADFDITR
-440 KFQVEK
+440 FSVEK
-446 DYKTLITQLG
+446 DYKTLITQL
-456 QSGEDTFLVLSYTCM
+456 QESGEETFLVLSYTCM

-477 LSEFVPLNKYSSE
+477 LAEFVPLKKYDAS

>member
-1 MSVKSNLAVWA
+1 MSARATIAVWA
-12 GKLTTSVLKLMGSG
+12 GKFTTKLLRLAGSG

-45 LAKDMKIICVTGTNG
+45 LAKDVKIICVTGTNG

-72 EANGQTVFCND
+72 EAEGKTVFCND

-92 VSAFVGAASMGGKI
+92 VSAFVGAATLGGKI
-106 DKDYA
+106 NTDYA

-128 DLDVTAVVTNVFRDQ
+128 RLDVTAVVTNVFRDQ

-161 QQLPNVKLVLNADC
+161 SQLPNVKLVLNADC
-175 SLTTSLSDL
+175 SLTSSLSDL
-184 PHSQIHYFGVNGPLY
+184 SHSEIHYFGVNGPLY

-204 DISDAVYCIRC
+204 DISDAVYCIHC

-222 YHTFGHLGGFYCP
+222 YHTFGHLGGFYCE
-235 KCGYQRQQPEVA
+235 KCGYHRQEPEVA
-247 LSRVIEWKDASSVV
+247 LTKVIEWKDASSVIAMDVFGEKV
-261 EFELA
+261 E
-266 KNEIATKNS
+266 
-275 GATDKASVTTEPE
+275 
-288 SKEQTTTATSK
+288 
-299 LQAEVML
+299 AEVML

-314 ALAATTVARLI
+314 ALAATEVAHLL
-325 GLPENKIVEVLGSL
+325 GLPNEQIVKVLGGL
-339 TTHFGRMEEVEYQGH
+339 TTHFGRMEQVMLNNAP
-354 KLHLVLVK
+354 LHLVLVK

-398 WIYDVEFERLTE
+398 WIYDVEFERLTQ
-410 AASGAKKY
+410 AASGAKHF

-426 DMQLRLKYADFNTQ
+426 DMQLRLKYADFDTT
-440 KFQVEK
+440 KFSVEK
-446 DYKTLITQLG
+446 DYKTLITQLQ
-456 QSGEDTFLVLSYTCM
+456 QSGQETFLVLSYTCM

-477 LSEFVPLNKYSSE
+477 LAEFVPLKKYDAS

>member
-1 MSVKSNLAVWA
+1 MSARATIAVWA
-12 GKLTTSVLKLMGSG
+12 GKFTTKILRLAGSG

-45 LAKDMKIICVTGTNG
+45 LAKNVKIICVTGTNG

-72 EANGQTVFCND
+72 EEEGKTVFCND

-92 VSAFVGAASMGGKI
+92 VSAFVGAATLGGKI
-106 DKDYA
+106 NTDYA

-161 QQLPNVKLVLNADC
+161 SQLPNVKLVLNADC
-175 SLTTSLSDL
+175 SLTSSLSDL
-184 PHSQIHYFGVNGPLY
+184 PHSEIHYFGVNGPLY

-204 DISDAVYCIRC
+204 DISDAVYCIHC

-222 YHTFGHLGGFYCP
+222 YHTFGHLGGFYCE
-235 KCGYQRQQPEVA
+235 KCGYHRQDPEVA
-247 LSRVIEWKDASSVV
+247 LTKVIEWKDASSVIGMDVFGSRV
-261 EFELA
+261 E
-266 KNEIATKNS
+266 
-275 GATDKASVTTEPE
+275 
-288 SKEQTTTATSK
+288 
-299 LQAEVML
+299 AEVML

-314 ALAATTVARLI
+314 ALAATEVAHLI
-325 GLPENKIVEVLGSL
+325 GLPDEKIVKVLGGL
-339 TTHFGRMEEVEYQGH
+339 TTHFGRMEQVQLG
-354 KLHLVLVK
+354 KAPLHLVLVK

-398 WIYDVEFERLTE
+398 WIYDVEFERLTQ
-410 AASGAKKY
+410 AASGAKHF

-426 DMQLRLKYADFNTQ
+426 DMQLRLKYADFDTTR
-440 KFQVEK
+440 FSVEK
-446 DYKTLITQLG
+446 DYKTLITQL
-456 QSGEDTFLVLSYTCM
+456 QESGEETFLVLSYTCM

-477 LSEFVPLNKYSSE
+477 LAEFVPLKKYDAS

>member
-1 MSVKSNLAVWA
+1 MSIRAVIAVWA
-12 GKLTTSVLKLMGSG
+12 GKFTTKILKIAGTG
-26 GTSLPGKVVLK
+26 GTSLPGKIVLK

-72 EANGQTVFCND
+72 EANGNTVFCND

-92 VSAFVGAASMGGKI
+92 VSAFVGAAALNGKI
-106 DKDYA
+106 NKDYA

-118 ALKSIVEHFG
+118 ALKSIVKYFG
-128 DLDVTAVVTNVFRDQ
+128 KLDVTAVVTNVFRDQ

-161 QQLPNVKLVLNADC
+161 EQLPNVKLILNADC
-175 SLTTSLSDL
+175 SLTSSLSDL
-184 PHSQIHYFGVNGPLY
+184 PHSEIHYFGVNNSLY
-199 EGTSS
+199 EGMSS
-204 DISDAVYCIRC
+204 DISDAVYCIHC
-215 KTKYQYH
+215 KTKYRYH
-222 YHTFGHLGGFYCP
+222 YHTFGHLGGFYCE
-235 KCGYQRQQPEVA
+235 KCGYHRQEPEVA
-247 LSRVIEWKDASSVV
+247 LTKVIEWKEASSVIEMEV
-261 EFELA
+261 FGKTME
-266 KNEIATKNS
+266 
-275 GATDKASVTTEPE
+275 
-288 SKEQTTTATSK
+288 
-299 LQAEVML
+299 AEVML

-314 ALAATTVARLI
+314 ALAATEAASFI
-325 GLPENKIVEVLGSL
+325 GLSEEKIISVLGGL
-339 TTHFGRMEEVEYQGH
+339 TTHFGRMEQVSYQGH
-354 KLHLVLVK
+354 NLHLVLVK

-372 FLIQQRPTGNIVF
+372 FLIQQQPTGNIVF

-410 AASGAKKY
+410 AASGAKHF

-426 DMQLRLKYADFNTQ
+426 DMQLRLKYADFATS
-440 KFQVEK
+440 KFSVEK
-446 DYKTLITQLG
+446 DYKTLITRLG

-477 LSEFVPLNKYSSE
+477 LSEFVPLGKYSR

>member
-1 MSVKSNLAVWA
+1 MSARATIAVWA
-12 GKLTTSVLKLMGSG
+12 GKFTTKILRLAGSG

-45 LAKDMKIICVTGTNG
+45 LAKNVKIICVTGTNG

-72 EANGQTVFCND
+72 EEEGKTVFCND

-92 VSAFVGAASMGGKI
+92 VSAFVGAATLGGKI
-106 DKDYA
+106 NTDYA

-161 QQLPNVKLVLNADC
+161 SQLPNVKLVLNADC
-175 SLTTSLSDL
+175 SLTSSLSDL
-184 PHSQIHYFGVNGPLY
+184 PHSEIHYFGVNGPLY

-204 DISDAVYCIRC
+204 DISDAVYCIHC

-222 YHTFGHLGGFYCP
+222 YHTFGHLGGFYCE
-235 KCGYQRQQPEVA
+235 KCGYHRQDPEVA
-247 LSRVIEWKDASSVV
+247 LTKVIEWKDASSVIGMDVFGSKV
-261 EFELA
+261 E
-266 KNEIATKNS
+266 
-275 GATDKASVTTEPE
+275 
-288 SKEQTTTATSK
+288 
-299 LQAEVML
+299 AEVML

-314 ALAATTVARLI
+314 ALAATEVAHLI
-325 GLPENKIVEVLGSL
+325 GLPDEKIVKVLGGL
-339 TTHFGRMEEVEYQGH
+339 TTHFGRMEQVQLG
-354 KLHLVLVK
+354 KAPLHLVLVK

-398 WIYDVEFERLTE
+398 WIYDVEFERLTQ
-410 AASGAKKY
+410 AASGAKHF

-426 DMQLRLKYADFNTQ
+426 DMQLRLKYADFDTTR
-440 KFQVEK
+440 FSVEK
-446 DYKTLITQLG
+446 DYKTLITQL
-456 QSGEDTFLVLSYTCM
+456 QESGEETFLVLSYTCM

-477 LSEFVPLNKYSSE
+477 LAEFVPLKKYDAS

>member
-1 MSVKSNLAVWA
+1 MSARATIAVWA
-12 GKLTTSVLKLMGSG
+12 GKFTTKLLRLAGSG

-45 LAKDMKIICVTGTNG
+45 LAKDVKIICVTGTNG

-72 EANGQTVFCND
+72 EAEGKTVFCND

-92 VSAFVGAASMGGKI
+92 VSAFVGAATLGGKI
-106 DKDYA
+106 NTDYA

-128 DLDVTAVVTNVFRDQ
+128 NLDVTAVVTNVFRDQ

-161 QQLPNVKLVLNADC
+161 SQLPNVKLVLNADC
-175 SLTTSLSDL
+175 SLTSSLSDL
-184 PHSQIHYFGVNGPLY
+184 SHSEIHYFGVDGPLY

-204 DISDAVYCIRC
+204 DISDAVYCIHC

-222 YHTFGHLGGFYCP
+222 YHTFGHLGGFYCE
-235 KCGYQRQQPEVA
+235 KCGYHRQEPEAA
-247 LSRVIEWKDASSVV
+247 LTKVIEWKDASSVIAMDVFGEKV
-261 EFELA
+261 E
-266 KNEIATKNS
+266 
-275 GATDKASVTTEPE
+275 
-288 SKEQTTTATSK
+288 
-299 LQAEVML
+299 AEVML

-314 ALAATTVARLI
+314 ALAATEVAHLL
-325 GLPENKIVEVLGSL
+325 GLPNEQIVKVLGGL
-339 TTHFGRMEEVEYQGH
+339 TTHFGRMEQVMLNNAP
-354 KLHLVLVK
+354 LHLVLVK

-398 WIYDVEFERLTE
+398 WIYDVEFERLTQ
-410 AASGAKKY
+410 AASGAKHF

-426 DMQLRLKYADFNTQ
+426 DMQLRLKYADFDTT
-440 KFQVEK
+440 KFSVEK
-446 DYKTLITQLG
+446 DYKTLITQLQ
-456 QSGEDTFLVLSYTCM
+456 QSGQETFLVLSYTCM

-477 LSEFVPLNKYSSE
+477 LAEFVPLKKYDAS